1 MGGVTCNQRG
11 ESLRNRG
18 RADNTYRHF
27 SSKSYLT
34 LIIFLLPCGKIEYDY
49 AMPSV
54 IVENGFQTLAGL
66 SLEIPIECG
75 ITLWGFFFS
84 R

>member
-18 RADNTYRHF
+18 RADNTYRPF
-27 SSKSYLT
+27 SPKSYLT
-34 LIIFLLPCGKIEYDY
+34 LIMAVVGCGKIEYDY

-66 SLEIPIECG
+66 SLGIPIECG
-75 ITLWGFFFS
+75 ITLWGFLFS